1 MKEFNNIEVETVSPE
16 EMKANIKL
24 IEKHIPIMKEK
35 LSNKLR
41 EKEGKLQSK
50 DIEDIIEGPL
60 KECNLAPEGRRIVE
74 GFYETWM
81 SIFMM
86 VGSDKESLIIALRAI
101 GIDI

>member
-1 MKEFNNIEVETVSPE
+1 MKDFNNMNVETVSPE

-24 IEKHIPIMKEK
+24 IEKHIPIMKER
-35 LSNKLR
+35 LSKKLR
-41 EKEGKLQSK
+41 EKEGKLNSI
-50 DIEDIIEGPL
+50 DVEYIIESSL
-60 KECNLAPEGRRIVE
+60 NECNLAPEGRRIVE

-101 GIDI
+101 GLEI